1 MNIEEALIDIARNF
15 GFDEQQLIIECFADT
30 VGGWDEDKGRWPVGS
45 VWSVEGRILYAI
57 TRALKPDFV
66 LEVGTHHGCSATHFA
81 EAVKANGKG
90 HVIGVDPS
98 GAAGNM
104 IPANLR
110 QYVQIMNTRWQDMDG
125 LFPAGV
131 GVVFEDADHSAE
143 TTADVWRAAAERLPA
158 GSVIASH
165 DAMHFLVG
173 AAIREGIAR
182 SGVTGV
188 RFYPVQMGPTPS
200 QDMCGLAVWRKP
212 GWNIIEIPKSV
223 GDKLEAALEEGE
235 QKAAQY
241 RAANGLSK
249 KRKAGRPKKVKS
261 A

>member
-1 MNIEEALIDIARNF
+1 MNIEDALVDIARNF
-15 GFDEQQLIIECFADT
+15 GFDEQQLITSCYEDT
-30 VGGWDEDKGRWPVGS
+30 VGGWDRDAGRWPVGS

-110 QYVQIMNTRWQDMDG
+110 QYVQIVNTRWQDMDG

-131 GVVFEDADHSAE
+131 GIVFEDADHSAE

-182 SGVTGV
+182 SGVMGV

-212 GWNIIEIPKSV
+212 GWGEAVLLKNVYEAVEKSYESREEAE
-223 GDKLEAALEEGE
+223 KIHILEP
-235 QKAAQY
+235 
-241 RAANGLSK
+241 